1 MHQLQAVPTNLTEL
15 QDSYNRL
22 YGEWM
27 GQHVNDDQAHQML
40 DYLQT
45 VPGETLL
52 DIGCGTGHT
61 VRAALDRGLDAVGV
75 DISTVALEQAIGQYG
90 LGRRVYL
97 ATAEQLPWP
106 DHTFDNI
113 SILGSLEHFLDPACA
128 VREVA
133 RLLKPGGQAAI
144 LVPNSHHLR
153 AIYNVMKFGEIIS
166 DLQDYE
172 RFATRKEWERI
183 FSENGLRVELI
194 HKYDT
199 GMARIYRPGRELFW
213 FVYNALFRL
222 FGNRWIPFNLTYTF
236 IFICSPSLQQNE
248 REEPTEGRSEQSDD

>member
-1 MHQLQAVPTNLTEL
+1 MNQLQSVPTSLSDL

-27 GQHVNDDQAHQML
+27 GQHINDDQAQKML
-40 DYLQT
+40 EYLRT
-45 VPGETLL
+45 RPGDSFL

-75 DISTVALEQAIGQYG
+75 DISAVALSQAVEAYG
-90 LGRRVYL
+90 LGNRVFL
-97 ATAEQLPWP
+97 AAAEDLPWP
-106 DHTFDNI
+106 DQTFDHI
-113 SILGSLEHFLDPACA
+113 SILGSLEHFLDPACS

-133 RLLKPGGQAAI
+133 RLLKPGRRAAI

-153 AIYNVMKFGEIIS
+153 AIYNVLKFGEIIS
-166 DLQDYE
+166 DMQDYE
-172 RFATRKEWERI
+172 RFATRNEWERL
-183 FSENGLRVELI
+183 FGENGLRVEAV

-199 GMARIYRPGRELFW
+199 GMARIYRPGREWFW

-236 IFICSPSLQQNE
+236 IFICSPSARASAAE
-248 REEPTEGRSEQSDD
+248 HSRGHAE

>member
-1 MHQLQAVPTNLTEL
+1 MNQLQTVPTNLSDL

-22 YGEWM
+22 YQEWM
-27 GQHVNDDQAHQML
+27 GQHVNDDQAQQML

-45 VPGETLL
+45 VPGQKLL

-75 DISTVALEQAIGQYG
+75 DISTVALEQAIAQYG
-90 LGRRVYL
+90 LRNRVYL
-97 ATAEQLPWP
+97 AAAEQLPWQSQ
-106 DHTFDNI
+106 TFDTI
-113 SILGSLEHFLDPACA
+113 SILGSLEHFLDPACS

-133 RLLKPGGQAAI
+133 RLLKPGGRAAI
-144 LVPNSHHLR
+144 LVPNSHHIR
-153 AIYNVMKFGEIIS
+153 AIYNVFKFGEIIS

-172 RFATRKEWERI
+172 RFATRREWERLLTD
-183 FSENGLRVELI
+183 NGLRVEAV

-199 GMARIYRPGRELFW
+199 GMARIYRPGRQWFW
-213 FVYNALFRL
+213 FVYNTLFRL

-236 IFICSPSLQQNE
+236 IFICSPSVGQNG
-248 REEPTEGRSEQSDD
+248 TGQSLEQAR

>member
-1 MHQLQAVPTNLTEL
+1 MNQLQSAPASLSDL
-15 QDSYNRL
+15 QDSYDRL

-27 GQHVNDDQAHQML
+27 GQHVNDDQACRML
-40 DYLQT
+40 DYLGT
-45 VPGETLL
+45 RPGQRLL

-75 DISTVALEQAIGQYG
+75 DISAVALSQAAIQYG
-90 LGRRVYL
+90 LGNRVFL
-97 ATAEQLPWP
+97 AAAEDLPWS
-106 DHTFDNI
+106 DGTFDHI
-113 SILGSLEHFLDPACA
+113 SILGSLEHFLDPACS

-133 RLLKPGGQAAI
+133 RLLKPGGRAAI
-144 LVPNSHHLR
+144 LVPNSHHIR
-153 AIYNVMKFGEIIS
+153 AIYNVFQYGEILS

-172 RFATRKEWERI
+172 RFATRKEWERL
-183 FSENGLRVELI
+183 FTQNGLQVESVY
-194 HKYDT
+194 KYDT

-236 IFICSPSLQQNE
+236 IFICTL
-248 REEPTEGRSEQSDD
+248 GLEQPNPPQRGQTQ